1 MCGLYLGPRAK
12 LLALTGSLLTLL
24 CGMIVYWIL
33 LTNFLFH
40 IGNFAHGWCG
50 FLEFIPVSNASLSL
64 SVSVCLSLSLSVCM
78 YVCGV

>member
-1 MCGLYLGPRAK
+1 MCGRYLGPRAK

-40 IGNFAHGWCG
+40 IGNFAYGWCG
-50 FLEFIPVSNASLSL
+50 FLQFIPVSNAALCLSVCL
-64 SVSVCLSLSLSVCM
+64 CVCVSVCVSV
-78 YVCGV
+78 